1 MTVTRELPALFILAA
16 TVAIGQAGLAW
27 AGGPPHAVPAELSG
41 SYTYQSDTGRVM
53 DVTTAREAQML
64 GSTDLEQLEWATAHG
79 RVLYSFN
86 IRDFFR
92 LHSDFLAQGKSHAGM
107 VLAQQQLYSIG
118 EQMRRL
124 LKLVAVKSAEEM
136 IDQVEF
142 LSGWG

>member
-1 MTVTRELPALFILAA
+1 MRISLYLDEDSRSNSLVHALRSRG
-16 TVAIGQAGLAW
+16 V
-27 AGGPPHAVPAELSG
+27 
-41 SYTYQSDTGRVM
+41 

-64 GSTDLEQLEWATAHG
+64 GSTDLEQLDWAAAHG

-92 LHSDFLAQGKSHAGM
+92 LHSDFLVQGKSHAGII
-107 VLAQQQLYSIG
+107 LAQQQWYSLG

-124 LKLVAVKSAEEM
+124 LKLIAAKSAEEM

-142 LSGWG
+142 LGAWG

>member
-1 MTVTRELPALFILAA
+1 MRISLYLDEDSHSNSLVQALRYR
-16 TVAIGQAGLAW
+16 GLDMA
-27 AGGPPHAVPAELSG
+27 
-41 SYTYQSDTGRVM
+41 
-53 DVTTAREAQML
+53 TAREAQML
-64 GSTDLEQLEWATAHG
+64 GSTDLEQLDWATAHG

-92 LHSDFLAQGKSHAGM
+92 LHSDFLEQGNSHAGM
-107 VLAQQQLYSIG
+107 ILAQQQSYSIG

-124 LKLVAVKSAEEM
+124 LKLVAVRSAEEM

>member
-1 MTVTRELPALFILAA
+1 MRISLYLDEDSHSSSLIHALRYR
-16 TVAIGQAGLAW
+16 GL
-27 AGGPPHAVPAELSG
+27 
-41 SYTYQSDTGRVM
+41 
-53 DVTTAREAQML
+53 DVSTAREAQML
-64 GSTDLEQLEWATAHG
+64 GSTDLEQLYWATAQG

-92 LHSDFLAQGKSHAGM
+92 LHSDYLAQGKSHAGM